1 MFCSCSVSTS
11 ILIFLACVLFGLVF
25 GYDGSECNPADWYIA
40 VKCSI
45 KHGELLSQAKI
56 LDLKN
61 DYNMRKINMTCT
73 DFLKCSTQFKCG
85 TKKDVEEIDKAVFVC
100 NFVAFLISPGFV
112 DCVDKVD
119 SKKSTCLQEWDPFP
133 DLEGTE
139 EENKVKQKEACRNFL
154 AKTTKHKELRSQ
166 GVTLDLD
173 YVKNMTKLNKTCEDF
188 LECSTQFKCGGTT
201 KDVENIDEAVSYC
214 HVVAFHVSPG
224 YLDYFEGTEEEKMRK
239 QKEACRNFFGKDG
252 CLEKEISDMCSV
264 ELWKDFRKHY
274 LALNKIIEAS
284 DFD

>member
-1 MFCSCSVSTS
+1 M
-11 ILIFLACVLFGLVF
+11 IFFACVLFGLVF
-25 GYDGSECNPADWYIA
+25 GYDGSECNPAEWYIA

-85 TKKDVEEIDKAVFVC
+85 RTKKDVEEIEKAVFVC

-139 EENKVKQKEACRNFL
+139 EENKVKQKEACRNF
-154 AKTTKHKELRSQ
+154 
-166 GVTLDLD
+166 
-173 YVKNMTKLNKTCEDF
+173 
-188 LECSTQFKCGGTT
+188 
-201 KDVENIDEAVSYC
+201 
-214 HVVAFHVSPG
+214 
-224 YLDYFEGTEEEKMRK
+224 
-239 QKEACRNFFGKDG
+239 FGKDN
-252 CLEKEISDMCSV
+252 CMEKEMVDMYSMD
-264 ELWKDFRKHY
+264 LWEDFRKHY
-274 LALNKIIEAS
+274 LVLNKIFKAC